1 MRSRD
6 FRLAKELVS
15 KERAKKILRLQGRP
29 VDNKVLVG
37 KTAHSPKL
45 CSCWMCGN
53 QRKISG
59 DTIKEKRIK
68 DEGDLTE

>member
-1 MRSRD
+1 MRGRG

-15 KERAKKILRLQGRP
+15 KKRAKRILRLQGRST
-29 VDNKVLVG
+29 DSKALVG

-68 DEGDLTE
+68 DEGYTFE